1 MTPVAIEA
9 EMRQARAQL
18 EAKQRRRRP
27 RDDRRRTAI
36 AARLMALWTLKLNLA
51 AQEVRREA

>member
-1 MTPVAIEA
+1 MTPTAIET

-18 EAKQRRRRP
+18 TTPPRRRP

-36 AARLMALWTLKLNLA
+36 AARLTALWQLKLNLA

>member
-1 MTPVAIEA
+1 MTPTAIET

-18 EAKQRRRRP
+18 STPPRRRR
-27 RDDRRRTAI
+27 RDDRRRTAL
-36 AARLMALWTLKLNLA
+36 AARLTALWHLKLNLA